1 MSLGLLAWLG
11 TQTTAA
17 GLPDRIAV
25 DTQDRYLLDLLV
37 RHFAQRTRRGARV
50 FEWSKALDARI
61 RAEVEETSL
70 FGPKPLFLVLGAP
83 RGWVKKLRP
92 SRMARVV
99 SQQPGANLRGETYHY
114 RDLNLI
120 LRVLVRILELP
131 WLVRDLRR
139 VDWSWARAWTDF
151 EPLLVRGKL
160 LGWSVSDLMRA
171 ASARTQGDIFALIR
185 DGEWWSIHFLAK
197 RYGRDWL
204 FRHLVEFTV
213 QVAQVRQ
220 MKGAT
225 VRRVRD
231 TLGLAEW
238 QAEQVC
244 EAAHRTDPAD
254 LHRFAARILALDPLV
269 ARSSRGFDLLLMGAK
284 I

>member
-11 TQTTAA
+11 TQTDSS

-37 RHFAQRTRRGARV
+37 RHYARATRRGARV
-50 FEWSKALDARI
+50 FEWSKTLEPRI

-92 SRMARVV
+92 SRMAHIV
-99 SQQPGANLRGETYHY
+99 SQQPGATLRGEEYHY
-114 RDLNLI
+114 REQALI
-120 LRVLVRILELP
+120 LRVLVRIIGLP
-131 WLVRDLRR
+131 WSVRDLRR
-139 VDWSWARAWTDF
+139 VDWSWARTWSDF
-151 EPLLVRGKL
+151 EPLLTRGQL
-160 LGWSVSDLMRA
+160 LDWTVSKLMRA
-171 ASARTQGDIFALIR
+171 AAARTPGDIFALMR

-204 FRHLVEFTV
+204 YRHLMEFTV
-213 QVAQVRQ
+213 QVALVQR
-220 MKGAT
+220 MKGVT
-225 VRRVRD
+225 LRRVRD
-231 TLGLAEW
+231 LLHLPEW

-244 EAAHRTDPAD
+244 EAAARVEPAD
-254 LHRFAARILALDPLV
+254 LHRFASRILELDPLV
-269 ARSSRGFDLLLMGAK
+269 TQSPRGLDLLMMGAK